1 MQTCITVSL
10 QCRRRCCRISYWTR
24 RKQAELFDSKGQR
37 TEVTGL
43 KKHRYTILAVLIL
56 LLCWQLLSMR
66 IQQEIF
72 LPSPAN
78 TIRALWNMLQ
88 TGELYLSVGHSFFRI
103 MSGFALALTAGTVLA
118 VLAAGS
124 KLLTAVSDLFMQLIK
139 AIPVASF
146 VILVL
151 LWVESAQLSVVISFL
166 MALPIVYTN
175 VRDGIRQT
183 DKKLLEMAKVF
194 RFSQWKRMRYIYL
207 PAVLPHFLSACSVGM
222 GLCWKSGVAAEVI
235 GLPQHTIGSQLY
247 EAKLYLMTPELF
259 AWTALIVCLS
269 VLTEKVVMWL
279 IHRVTDLLE

>member
-1 MQTCITVSL
+1 M
-10 QCRRRCCRISYWTR
+10 
-24 RKQAELFDSKGQR
+24 
-37 TEVTGL
+37 
-43 KKHRYTILAVLIL
+43 KKHKYTILAVFIL

-78 TIRALWNMLQ
+78 TVRALWDMLQ
-88 TGELYLSVGHSFFRI
+88 EGELYLSVGHSFFKI
-103 MSGFALALTAGTVLA
+103 MSGFVLALAVGTLLA

-124 KLLTAVSDLFMQLIK
+124 KLLTAVCDLFMQLVK
-139 AIPVASF
+139 TIPVASF

-183 DKKLLEMAKVF
+183 DVKLLEMAKVF
-194 RFSQWKRMRYIYL
+194 RFGRWKKVRYIYL
-207 PAVLPHFLSACSVGM
+207 QAVLPYFLTACSVGL

-235 GLPQHTIGSQLY
+235 GLPQHTIGAQLY

-269 VLTEKVVMWL
+269 VLTEKGVMWL
-279 IHRVTDLLE
+279 IHHVTDLV